1 MEWSTGTETETHA
14 VLIPMSEEAK
24 PVDVEFLEAPQEAVA
39 VTLDEAALKRR
50 ERLEEI
56 EGNEKLGVRSIKI
69 RLSTFRALKK
79 QIDSLGIK
87 MIGHCKLLIA
97 DDKVES
103 VLAELDGIAKEIDED
118 RSSTKTLRME
128 VRRLKLDCIKMMMAS
143 GNDHLRAERQPSDQP
158 ATNNFQIPFPAG
170 TPIAVAIGTQQADK
184 PKQVE

>member
-1 MEWSTGTETETHA
+1 ME
-14 VLIPMSEEAK
+14 VMSDEVS
-24 PVDVEFLEAPQEAVA
+24 PVELKFLEAPQEAIA
-39 VTLDEAALKRR
+39 VKLDPAAERR
-50 ERLEEI
+50 RARLEEI
-56 EGNEKLGVRSIKI
+56 EGNEKLGIRSIKI
-69 RLSTFRALKK
+69 RLSTFKALKR

-103 VLAELDGIAKEIDED
+103 VLAELDGIAKEIDAD
-118 RSSTKTLRME
+118 SSSSKTLKME
-128 VRRLKLDCIKMMMAS
+128 IRRLKLDCIKMMMAS

-170 TPIAVAIGTQQADK
+170 SPIAVAIGTQQADK

>member
-1 MEWSTGTETETHA
+1 
-14 VLIPMSEEAK
+14 MSEEAK
-24 PVDVEFLEAPQEAVA
+24 PVEVEFIEEQQQPVA
-39 VTLDEAALKRR
+39 VKLDEAAQRR
-50 ERLEEI
+50 ADRMAEVEA
-56 EGNEKLGVRSIKI
+56 NEKMGVRSIKI

-79 QIDSLGIK
+79 QIDALGIK

-118 RSSTKTLRME
+118 SSSTKTLRME

-143 GNDHLRAERQPSDQP
+143 GNDHLRAERQPSEQP
-158 ATNNFQIPFPAG
+158 ATANIQIPFPVG
-170 TPIAVAIGTQQADK
+170 TPMAVAIGSQQADK